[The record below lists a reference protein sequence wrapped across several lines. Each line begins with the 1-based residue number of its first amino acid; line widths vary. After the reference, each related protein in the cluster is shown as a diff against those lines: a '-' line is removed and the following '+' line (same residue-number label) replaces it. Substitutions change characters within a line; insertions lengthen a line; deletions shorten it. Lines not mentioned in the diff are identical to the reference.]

1 MELKKVAIT
10 ENQKKVIEDKYLKD
24 SPSVEAWLNLVS
36 NNIAL
41 AELLYDPEIKE
52 EDIFDGVNH
61 KVNEYETLSGIK
73 TRAVFLHQNFQHYD
87 EWDTNFKKF
96 IDNLYKLSETEKGRS
111 IVEPIREKF
120 YEMLSNFEFLPNS
133 PTLMN
138 AGRRLQQL
146 SACFTAD
153 QPIMTNNGIKQISE
167 IRIGDYVLTA
177 KGSYKKVTATM
188 SKIADNYRNI
198 NVWKLPKS
206 TLKVTDEHP
215 ILALN
220 ENSNKPE
227 WRMARDL
234 KQNDYIAISYPKEIE
249 DIEKIYLIDYLDEEY
264 TVNNNIVYKRNKD
277 EKRSGKLSKHIKPIK
292 NEIKV
297 DSNLMRLFGYYISE
311 GDCDNDTV
319 RFTFNSSE
327 EDYIKDVINIFKE
340 KFGVETKI
348 EYSKRGN
355 WCNLRFHSKI
365 IAKLFSTIF
374 GSGFNK
380 KNIPQ
385 WILNLP
391 VEKQKGLLIGIFR
404 GDGFPFINRNTT
416 NLRVTMH
423 NQNIIYSIWVIFAR
437 MGIIG
442 SLRKDEIPRLGTTN
456 PYTYVVTQSKLDDIT
471 NEIFPD
477 LEIKGITQISM
488 QREMVKLVD
497 GIYFLP
503 IRDITLIPE
512 QTIVYNIEVED
523 EHTYVANNIA
533 VHNCYVLPVGDS
545 IEEIFDSVKHAAMIH
560 KGGGG
565 TGFSFSRLRPSHDP
579 VKSTHGVASGP
590 LTFMQIFDKQTDV
603 VKQGGTRRGANMG
616 ILRYDHPDILGF
628 INMKKTPGVMENF
641 NVSVAIDKKFM
652 EKVKNNEDYDL
663 INPRTKEAVGKL
675 NAKEVW
681 NTMIKGAW
689 ETGDPGF
696 VVIDRINETNSNPT
710 PHIGEIESTNPCVA
724 EGTLVNT
731 PFGYQKVENIK
742 EGDII
747 STVFGAEPVKSIE
760 INENVPIFKVKFSDG
775 GEQIVTAAH
784 RYYAIKKGS
793 QSKHLKDYRLDE
805 LKVGDYVRIE
815 PTIISQS
822 SSEKYLDGLR
832 KGILLGDGSYTKNYY
847 NKNIVKIASN
857 VEDKDYNK
865 NLKSIFNKWNFRKD
879 DISSNSN
886 SMNMIISNGRELIR
900 QFELT
905 PSNSYEKTFD
915 ITKINT
921 IEEIMGILDGLLA
934 TDGDIL
940 LKSNHPQIRFTT
952 SSKELAQNIR
962 RLLLM
967 IGCHGRIFES
977 FVDDGGTINGRK
989 ILRKN
994 FKYNIAVSGASAGI
1008 LAKKS
1013 SLMKINPIKG
1023 EKLEKIKKEWLT
1035 TGNTL
1040 KAKIVSIEPSGLAM
1054 VYDLYCEN
1062 SDTWITDGYVQR
1074 GCGEQ
1079 PLLPFEPCNLGSINL
1094 SKFVRKDNYDM
1105 DWPRLKK
1112 CVFDCIHFLD
1122 NVIEVNNYPLPQIEK
1137 IAKENRRIGLGV
1149 MGWAETLV
1157 MLGIPYNDEKAF
1169 LKAEEVMKFIND
1181 NSLLASE
1188 ELAKTRGVFP
1198 NWKNSVFD
1206 KNGKYFRGKEGYP
1219 RNCARTTIAPTGTIG
1234 ITAGVQGAGI
1244 EPFFAIAYIR
1254 YNAAGID
1261 ALKKGEKPLDKDTFY
1276 EVNPLFKQIAEKNKY
1291 FGFDEKE
1298 LLQKIDDNHKS
1309 IVGINEIP
1317 ENIQKLF
1324 LTSHDLS
1331 PLDHVNMQCAFQKHT
1346 DNAVSKTVNL
1356 RNEATIKDVEEV
1368 YLKAY
1373 ELGAKGVTIYRDG
1386 SKQFQILNL
1395 NEKESKKKKEKS
1407 EYEMSDYYEVLTGQ
1421 GPLHVHIN
1429 YDKEGPMK
1437 IFANI
1442 SPIGTEISGL
1452 TTALGII
1459 LSKYLEIG
1467 GDPARLIKHLNS
1479 IKGDKPYGFGPNKVD
1494 SIPHG
1499 LSKVFRQHLIKTG
1512 RLKHLNGQTLLNGQ
1526 ATLNGNPLSSHEE
1539 NNNGLYCPE
1548 CFSTNV
1554 VMVSGCSEPT
1564 CVDCGYSKCG

>member
-24 SPSVEAWLNLVS
+24 SPSVEAWLDLVS

-41 AELLYDPEIKE
+41 AELLYAPEIQE
-52 EDIFDGVNH
+52 EDIFNGVDY

-87 EWDTNFKKF
+87 SWDNNFKKF
-96 IDNLYKLSETEKGRS
+96 MDNLYKLSNTERGIS
-111 IVEPIREKF
+111 ITEPVRKKF
-120 YEMLSNFEFLPNS
+120 YDMLSNFEFLPNS

-138 AGRRLQQL
+138 AGRKLQQL
-146 SACFTAD
+146 SA
-153 QPIMTNNGIKQISE
+153 
-167 IRIGDYVLTA
+167 
-177 KGSYKKVTATM
+177 
-188 SKIADNYRNI
+188 
-198 NVWKLPKS
+198 
-206 TLKVTDEHP
+206 
-215 ILALN
+215 
-220 ENSNKPE
+220 
-227 WRMARDL
+227 
-234 KQNDYIAISYPKEIE
+234 
-249 DIEKIYLIDYLDEEY
+249 
-264 TVNNNIVYKRNKD
+264 
-277 EKRSGKLSKHIKPIK
+277 
-292 NEIKV
+292 
-297 DSNLMRLFGYYISE
+297 
-311 GDCDNDTV
+311 
-319 RFTFNSSE
+319 
-327 EDYIKDVINIFKE
+327 
-340 KFGVETKI
+340 
-348 EYSKRGN
+348 
-355 WCNLRFHSKI
+355 
-365 IAKLFSTIF
+365 
-374 GSGFNK
+374 
-380 KNIPQ
+380 
-385 WILNLP
+385 
-391 VEKQKGLLIGIFR
+391 
-404 GDGFPFINRNTT
+404 
-416 NLRVTMH
+416 
-423 NQNIIYSIWVIFAR
+423 
-437 MGIIG
+437 
-442 SLRKDEIPRLGTTN
+442 
-456 PYTYVVTQSKLDDIT
+456 
-471 NEIFPD
+471 
-477 LEIKGITQISM
+477 
-488 QREMVKLVD
+488 
-497 GIYFLP
+497 
-503 IRDITLIPE
+503 
-512 QTIVYNIEVED
+512 
-523 EHTYVANNIA
+523 
-533 VHNCYVLPVGDS
+533 CYVLPVGDS

-560 KGGGG
+560 KSGGG

-603 VKQGGTRRGANMG
+603 IKQGGCVSLDTRISTKEGLIEIANIVPLDIPVNSWSKYKNGSLVVMTDNGNRLSDECYNNGKSEVITLTTEKGYSVTATLEHRFRIINKEGNYVWKHLKDIKKGDWICLQKDTYPEKTNYKIPEFKYEPHFNSNPVMLPTETSKELGEFVGYFIGDGALSSNKNGTCRLILSFSLEEKDMIIYMIKNIQKLFGIYPSIQKKDNDNSINAFYNNTTFCQWINHVGIGKRSAKTARVPEIVFNSNREFAYGFLRGLFSADGTITKDGVISFSSISEKLIDGIQILLLSLGIPSRKTIGKKRINSFGKNIIYRLNIISEEGNKIFQEKIKFLNENKNKRFSSNKKFEYNDIIPNQEVRLSSLYNYVGKGSSLGRKSRDANKEFYRDIMHYISKATGKRNLTRKRLKELAQKHNEIKDSSLMWFLQNNQFYDNVKKLEFGEAWTLDLSVPENNTYIANGFVSHNTRRGANMG

-652 EKVKNNEDYDL
+652 EKMKNNEDYDL

-675 NAKEVW
+675 NAKDVW
-681 NTMIKGAW
+681 ETMIKGAW

-710 PHIGEIESTNPCVA
+710 PHIGEIESTNP
-724 EGTLVNT
+724 
-731 PFGYQKVENIK
+731 
-742 EGDII
+742 
-747 STVFGAEPVKSIE
+747 
-760 INENVPIFKVKFSDG
+760 
-775 GEQIVTAAH
+775 
-784 RYYAIKKGS
+784 
-793 QSKHLKDYRLDE
+793 
-805 LKVGDYVRIE
+805 
-815 PTIISQS
+815 
-822 SSEKYLDGLR
+822 
-832 KGILLGDGSYTKNYY
+832 
-847 NKNIVKIASN
+847 
-857 VEDKDYNK
+857 
-865 NLKSIFNKWNFRKD
+865 
-879 DISSNSN
+879 
-886 SMNMIISNGRELIR
+886 
-900 QFELT
+900 
-905 PSNSYEKTFD
+905 
-915 ITKINT
+915 
-921 IEEIMGILDGLLA
+921 
-934 TDGDIL
+934 
-940 LKSNHPQIRFTT
+940 
-952 SSKELAQNIR
+952 
-962 RLLLM
+962 
-967 IGCHGRIFES
+967 
-977 FVDDGGTINGRK
+977 
-989 ILRKN
+989 
-994 FKYNIAVSGASAGI
+994 
-1008 LAKKS
+1008 
-1013 SLMKINPIKG
+1013 
-1023 EKLEKIKKEWLT
+1023 
-1035 TGNTL
+1035 
-1040 KAKIVSIEPSGLAM
+1040 
-1054 VYDLYCEN
+1054 
-1062 SDTWITDGYVQR
+1062 
-1074 GCGEQ
+1074 CGEQ

-1206 KNGKYFRGKEGYP
+1206 KNGKYFRGQEGYP

-1244 EPFFAIAYIR
+1244 EPFFAIAYVR

-1261 ALKKGEKPLDKDTFY
+1261 ALKKKEKPLDKDTFY

-1291 FGFDEKE
+1291 FGFNEKE

-1407 EYEMSDYYEVLTGQ
+1407 ESEMSDYYEVPTGQ

-1526 ATLNGNPLSSHEE
+1526 ATLNSRSLSHEE
-1539 NNNGLYCPE
+1539 NNNGLFCPE